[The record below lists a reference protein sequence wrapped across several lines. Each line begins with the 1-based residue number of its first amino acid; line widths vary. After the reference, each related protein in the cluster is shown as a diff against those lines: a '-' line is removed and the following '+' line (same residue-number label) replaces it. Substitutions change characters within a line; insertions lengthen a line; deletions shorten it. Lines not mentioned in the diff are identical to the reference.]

1 MAFIDANKDRVT
13 AGLRWGVEPIC
24 RVLQVA
30 PSTYYDAKSR
40 PPSKRSVTDAE
51 LKEEIRRVY
60 KHNRSCYGAQKL
72 WRQLQRE
79 GIACGR
85 DRVARLMRTLGI
97 CGVTRGKERPKTTV
111 PAAEGRPED
120 LVKRNFSAG
129 APNRLWVAD
138 ITYVATVVGFV
149 YTAFVIDVFS
159 RAIVGWAVSK
169 SLTATVAL
177 DALELAIWRRSGAVK
192 GVVHHSDR
200 GVQYLSIRYTERLEE
215 AGAAPSVGSR
225 ATSYDNALAETVN
238 GLYKTELIHRQAS
251 WAGAGQVECAT
262 AEWVAWWNEARLH
275 SAIGYVA
282 PAEYE
287 AKAARAQTA
296 QAPAA

>member
-40 PPSKRSVTDAE
+40 PPFKRSVTDAE

-85 DRVARLMRTLGI
+85 DRVAQLMRTLGI

-177 DALELAIWRRSGAVK
+177 DALEIAIWRRSGAVK

-200 GVQYLSIRYTERLEE
+200 GVQGEFNRSLQHCVVRQSVEHRRALLRESSIR
-215 AGAAPSVGSR
+215 A
-225 ATSYDNALAETVN
+225 SYA
-238 GLYKTELIHRQAS
+238 
-251 WAGAGQVECAT
+251 
-262 AEWVAWWNEARLH
+262 VAC
-275 SAIGYVA
+275 
-282 PAEYE
+282 
-287 AKAARAQTA
+287 
-296 QAPAA
+296 